1 MRRRRLL
8 LAFLAALA
16 TARSARA
23 QTAPPAP
30 APTAPVAAANRMALV
45 LSNEA
50 YPNAPLRTPRDD
62 GSKVARRLVQLGFR
76 VVEARNLRLK
86 DAQLAIHNF
95 AEALK
100 PETQVVFHFA
110 GYGVQSQG
118 KNYLAPVGVEPLS
131 EAAVKH
137 EMLSVDRILGQLMPA
152 ERGGVLMLLDACRI
166 NPFTRHLR
174 LAGSGPAIMTPPPGA
189 AVVFSSEPGR
199 FAFEGES
206 ANSPFTIALLE
217 ALDRRGLALDQLLA
231 LVNQRLN
238 ELTNGEQKIWSASAL
253 TAPLVLFPAA

>member
-1 MRRRRLL
+1 MLRRRLL
-8 LAFLAALA
+8 LTSLAALSSAA
-16 TARSARA
+16 TARA
-23 QTAPPAP
+23 QSTPPTPAP
-30 APTAPVAAANRMALV
+30 SVPGADRMALV

-62 GSKVARRLVQLGFR
+62 GSRVARRLVQLGFR
-76 VVEARNLRLK
+76 VLEARNLRLK
-86 DAQLAIHNF
+86 DAQLAIYNF
-95 AEALK
+95 SEALQ
-100 PETQVVFHFA
+100 PGTLAVLHFA

-118 KNYLAPVGVEPLS
+118 KNYLAPIGVEPLS

-152 ERGGVLMLLDACRI
+152 ERGGVLLLLDACRI

-174 LAGSGPAIMTPPPGA
+174 LSGSGPAAITPPPGA

-199 FAFEGES
+199 FAFEGEGT
-206 ANSPFTIALLE
+206 NSPFTLALLD
-217 ALDRRGLALDQLLA
+217 ALEQRGLALDQLLA
-231 LVNQRLN
+231 LVNRRVN

-253 TAPLVLFPAA
+253 TAPLVLFPV